1 MNEAK
6 HNERDDK
13 SMRWYGDSGI
23 VSKSVMS
30 LNELSTASARPTL
43 PLYVSV
49 LVVWGI
55 AAEF

>member
-1 MNEAK
+1 
-6 HNERDDK
+6 
-13 SMRWYGDSGI
+13 MRWYGDSGI

>member
-1 MNEAK
+1 
-6 HNERDDK
+6 
-13 SMRWYGDSGI
+13 MRWYGDSGI

-30 LNELSTASARPTL
+30 LNELSINASARPTL